1 MNLGALITLLKLA
14 QDTGVVGGVVGKVQP
29 VRYTITQPVVLG
41 DISTEEIALSYIEA
55 GTGIPEPISV
65 RIKTGRL

>member
-1 MNLGALITLLKLA
+1 MNLGAVIGLLKLA
-14 QDTGVVGGVVGKVQP
+14 QDTGVIGKVQP

-41 DISTEEIALSYIEA
+41 DISTEEIALSYLN
-55 GTGIPEPISV
+55 GGIPEPIDI

>member
-1 MNLGALITLLKLA
+1 MDLGSLIALLKLA
-14 QDTGVVGGVVGKVQP
+14 QDTGIVGKVQP
-29 VRYTITQPVVLG
+29 VQYKLTQPVVLG